1 MCGGVRRIAEFI
13 YAGVEYSYITPID
26 CSLMGKGVRRREL
39 IVAALQQGGVASQAE
54 VCALLEE
61 HGVEATQATVSRDLR
76 EIGAIKSADGYRLV
90 GQELN
95 GSGGSSGVTQK
106 SMRQALET
114 FLVSADVA
122 GNLLVLRT
130 GPGQAQ
136 VVAVEFDRYPHP
148 EVVGVIAGDDTIFLA
163 ITSVKAAGDLRDQVL
178 SMAGLGV
185 TGGAK

>member
-1 MCGGVRRIAEFI
+1 
-13 YAGVEYSYITPID
+13 
-26 CSLMGKGVRRREL
+26 MGKGVRRREL
-39 IVAALQQGGVASQAE
+39 IAAALQQGTVASQAE

-61 HGVEATQATVSRDLR
+61 HGVGATQATVSRDLR
-76 EIGAIKSADGYRLV
+76 ELGAIKSADGYRLM
-90 GQELN
+90 GYESN
-95 GSGGSSGVTQK
+95 GASQSNGATQK

-122 GNLLVLRT
+122 GNLVVLRT

-136 VVAVEFDRYPHP
+136 VVAVEFDRHPQP

-163 ITSVKAAGDLRDQVL
+163 MTSVSASHALCDQVL